1 MNIKIFYLVPIFEIY
16 PLSISLSKEYANS
29 PSDVFSINLPVTNL
43 FYTKNNL
50 QDPIQSLPNV
60 QYSSYSRKS
69 IESFA
74 LDYINS
80 CLNLSFQLDQISI
93 FKTQFNQPT
102 NELFVFILIPKQK
115 SSFGQHLEQIQINEN
130 LSNPLFSHFVFSNLI
145 NDKFSHDVVCSTVQD
160 FINSENFKNFHI
172 QSAFLSSIEK
182 SIICAFLKQQGY
194 FSPEFNTELKIGQSF
209 APNFKKF
216 S

>member
-1 MNIKIFYLVPIFEIY
+1 MNIKIFYLVPIFEAF
-16 PLSISLSKEYANS
+16 PLSISISKEYTNS
-29 PSDVFSINLPVTNL
+29 TSDAFSINLPITNL
-43 FYTKNNL
+43 FYTKNDL
-50 QDPIQSLPNV
+50 QDPIQSLPSV
-60 QYSSYSRKS
+60 QYSSDSGKS
-69 IESFA
+69 LEDFA
-74 LDYINS
+74 LDHIND
-80 CLNLSFQLDQISI
+80 CLNLSLQLEQISI

-102 NELFVFILIPKQK
+102 NELFVFILTPKQK
-115 SSFGQHLEQIQINEN
+115 SSFCQHLEQIQINEN

-145 NDKFSHDVVCSTVQD
+145 NDKFSHDVVYSTVQD

-194 FSPEFNTELKIGQSF
+194 FSPEFNTDLKIGQAF
-209 APNFKKF
+209 APTFKKF